1 MTIIR
6 KNGMFMLLKLITIIR
21 KTLTILL
28 GTLKD
33 RLWQI
38 QELKNMMVNMSL
50 LISLIITRKKHTRK
64 TLTLHDLITHVIQH
78 IPDKHFKLIR
88 YYGLFANRIRGT
100 LLPIVRKMLNLKEPS
115 TQNNTSYQSM
125 IINEFH
131 VDPLQCPFCKLP
143 MHCACVIF
151 GESTSTIL
159 QNHKKTGIT
168 SWHSNVNKHR
178 TNPSII

>member
-64 TLTLHDLITHVIQH
+64 TLTLHDLIAHVIQH

-88 YYGLFANRIRGT
+88 YYGLFANSLAVNSTFYWQSAI
-100 LLPIVRKMLNLKEPS
+100 
-115 TQNNTSYQSM
+115 TQNKQ
-125 IINEFH
+125 I
-131 VDPLQCPFCKLP
+131 D
-143 MHCACVIF
+143 
-151 GESTSTIL
+151 
-159 QNHKKTGIT
+159 KTRNIATYSG
-168 SWHSNVNKHR
+168 
-178 TNPSII
+178 